1 MSEWI
6 DVTRTLRA
14 GMVHWPTD
22 RGFQLNVVQCWSGP
36 GTFNLSFGLDDVL
49 PGRYELVAL
58 PLKMTFDSNG
68 IQLECTP
75 GSLKMAPAS
84 IELKL
89 GAASVKLS
97 PATVSLNDGA
107 LEVM

>member
-58 PLKMTFDSNG
+58 PLK
-68 IQLECTP
+68 
-75 GSLKMAPAS
+75 
-84 IELKL
+84 IE
-89 GAASVKLS
+89 GGDGS
-97 PATVSLNDGA
+97 PARVIVRRMERPA
-107 LEVM
+107 

>member
-22 RGFQLNVVQCWSGP
+22 RGFQLNVVQRWSGP
-36 GTFNLSFGLDDVL
+36 GTFNLSFGLDDVP

-58 PLKMTFDSNG
+58 PLK
-68 IQLECTP
+68 
-75 GSLKMAPAS
+75 
-84 IELKL
+84 IE
-89 GAASVKLS
+89 GGDGS
-97 PATVSLNDGA
+97 PARVIVRRTEHPV
-107 LEVM
+107 